1 MGRKT
6 QTHQFTDSILGQHL
20 ALPVAAHLA
29 RTQLVPDPLSVYDAR
44 HLADTLDAVAGA
56 LARVAPLY
64 VQDEKTGSAREVAP
78 GELDGAS
85 ARRGATLIVLKD
97 GRTLSSVSMKRAD
110 LRQAI
115 AILKAVGIPELR
127 TPPPKEAAAPKAAP
141 PQRLAHLTELESL
154 LRLPLIAPYVEKA
167 NALAVA
173 IARQSPD
180 GRVANLAMQLVSAV
194 HEARSGG
201 DGDAEGR
208 RVAVALARLRAALEE
223 TKE

>member
-64 VQDEKTGSAREVAP
+64 VQDPTTGSTRELAP
-78 GELDGAS
+78 GEVDGAS
-85 ARRGATLIVLKD
+85 AQRGATLIVLKD

-115 AILKAVGIPELR
+115 AILKAVGVPELR
-127 TPPPKEAAAPKAAP
+127 PAPAKDLPRPKAAP
-141 PQRLAHLTELESL
+141 PQLFAHLAALEAL
-154 LRLPLIAPYVEKA
+154 LHPPLISPQVEKA

-173 IARQSPD
+173 IAREARH

-201 DGDAEGR
+201 EGDAEGR